1 MSIFN
6 VELKKVVDDT
16 YDIEIGYNLS
26 DTLVSDL
33 ENGLAGKIK
42 KFAVITDTNVRDPYA
57 LPICEKIKHAGYSV
71 DLFVFPAG
79 EKSKSRETKAKI
91 EDAMLKKGYRRDC
104 CIIAVGGGVVTDLS
118 GFIAGTYGRGVPF
131 INFATTLLA
140 AADASVGG
148 KTAID
153 TPLATNTIGLF
164 NQPQKVYID
173 IAAWKT
179 LPQRQMASGMAETI
193 KHACLGSEDMSRNLK
208 SGPHSR
214 PGNRDSQRLQAVAWR
229 GTVDWNGSTGTYV
242 STAWLYVRGAGRA
255 CDKAL

>member
-33 ENGLAGKIK
+33 ENGLVGKIK
-42 KFAVITDTNVRDPYA
+42 KFAVITDTNVRDHYA

-131 INFATTLLA
+131 INYATTLLA

-164 NQPQKVYID
+164 NQPQRYI
-173 IAAWKT
+173 
-179 LPQRQMASGMAETI
+179 
-193 KHACLGSEDMSRNLK
+193 
-208 SGPHSR
+208 
-214 PGNRDSQRLQAVAWR
+214 
-229 GTVDWNGSTGTYV
+229 
-242 STAWLYVRGAGRA
+242 
-255 CDKAL
+255 

>member
-131 INFATTLLA
+131 INYATTLLA
-140 AADASVGG
+140 AAEH
-148 KTAID
+148 
-153 TPLATNTIGLF
+153 
-164 NQPQKVYID
+164 
-173 IAAWKT
+173 
-179 LPQRQMASGMAETI
+179 R
-193 KHACLGSEDMSRNLK
+193 
-208 SGPHSR
+208 
-214 PGNRDSQRLQAVAWR
+214 
-229 GTVDWNGSTGTYV
+229 
-242 STAWLYVRGAGRA
+242 
-255 CDKAL
+255 